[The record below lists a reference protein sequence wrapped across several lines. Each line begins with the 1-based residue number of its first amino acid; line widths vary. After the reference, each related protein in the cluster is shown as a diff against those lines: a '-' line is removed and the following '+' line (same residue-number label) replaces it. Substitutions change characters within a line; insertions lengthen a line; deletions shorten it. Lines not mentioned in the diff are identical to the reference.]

1 MYIPPDLYERR
12 TPNMSNEVQKPAK
25 KELSPKAKTAIQY
38 VIYGAIILAILAAVI
53 GICDLYQYLC
63 LNVWNI

>member
-1 MYIPPDLYERR
+1 
-12 TPNMSNEVQKPAK
+12 MSNEVQKPAK